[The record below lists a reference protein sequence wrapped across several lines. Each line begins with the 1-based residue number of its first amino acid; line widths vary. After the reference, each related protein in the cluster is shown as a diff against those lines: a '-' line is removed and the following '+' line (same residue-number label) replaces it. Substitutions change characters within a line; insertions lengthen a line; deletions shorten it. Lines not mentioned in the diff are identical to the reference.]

1 MTLGD
6 IVFTPAGPTIVCM
19 AAVFIIL
26 GLVYLIARRNEAFYA
41 NHQYPREDRDYA
53 MARGFKAK
61 CSVALWGA
69 EALLVSLLAATV
81 FYPLTALP
89 VVTVALISGAL
100 VIYRNWPNLQ
110 SES

>member
-1 MTLGD
+1 MTLPA
-6 IVFTPAGPTIVCM
+6 IVFTAVGPTLVCM

-26 GLVYLIARRNEAFYA
+26 GAVYLIARRNEAFYVD
-41 NHQYPREDRDYA
+41 HGYPLEDRDFA
-53 MARGFKAK
+53 QARGFKAK

-69 EALLVSLLAATV
+69 EALLASLLAATV
-81 FYPLTALP
+81 FYPMTAIP
-89 VVTVALISGAL
+89 VVTVAAISAAL